1 MKKLIGLFLLVA
13 LSACSPKPYVLIQD
27 VTVFDGE
34 SLHENVNFVFLDSVI
49 IDISPKKK
57 RYSGAQIIDGKGMTI
72 IPPLINAHV
81 HVREGEN
88 LKAALQHGVFALMDM
103 FSTDNRANAL
113 RQFNDS
119 LSYARFYSSNVG
131 ATVPGGHGTQ
141 FRVSIPTI
149 DDDLS
154 AKQFVN
160 DRIAAGADYIKL
172 TQEHSMEK
180 LSPQQLGDIVQAAH
194 QQDKKVVGHI
204 STLSDALGLASQQV
218 DGLAHIWYR
227 QGAIADASALVSF
240 RNDHLFI
247 IPTLSVIQKVI
258 ESAGQNGYADRY
270 LSFPQVQAEVRKAYT
285 AGIPILAG
293 TDAPNY
299 QLNYTTQLYEELILL
314 KACGIPDLAVLKAA
328 TTNIY
333 QQFALPDFG
342 LLQPNSMANFILVP
356 GKPHEDIS
364 DLKMGMRAWKR
375 GVEVLG
381 S

>member
-1 MKKLIGLFLLVA
+1 MKKIIGLFLLVA
-13 LSACSPKPYVLIQD
+13 LSACSPKPYVLIKD

-34 SLHENVNFVFLDSVI
+34 SLHENVNFVFLDSMI
-49 IDISPKKK
+49 IGISQKKK

-81 HVREGEN
+81 HVRQGEN

-103 FSTDNRANAL
+103 FSTDNRANSL
-113 RQFNDS
+113 RPFNDS
-119 LSYARFYSSNVG
+119 LSYAKFYSSNVG

-154 AKQFVN
+154 AKQFVK
-160 DRIAAGADYIKL
+160 DRIDAGADYIKL
-172 TQEHSMEK
+172 TQEHIMAK

-204 STLSDALGLASQQV
+204 SSLSDALDLASHQV

-227 QGAIADASALVSF
+227 QGAIADSSALEPF
-240 RNDHLFI
+240 RNNNLFI

-258 ESAGQNGYADRY
+258 ESAAQNGYADRY
-270 LSFPQVQAEVRKAYT
+270 LSFPQVQAEVRKAYA

-293 TDAPNY
+293 TDSPNY
-299 QLNYTTQLYEELILL
+299 QLNYTTQLYEELVLL
-314 KACGIPDLAVLKAA
+314 KACGIPDLAALKAV

-333 QQFALPDFG
+333 QQFDLPDFG

-356 GKPHEDIS
+356 GKPHENIS
-364 DLKMGMRAWKR
+364 DLKVGMRVWKR

>member
-160 DRIAAGADYIKL
+160 DRFAAGADYIKL
-172 TQEHSMEK
+172 TQEHRMVS
-180 LSPQQLGDIVQAAH
+180 
-194 QQDKKVVGHI
+194 
-204 STLSDALGLASQQV
+204 SQ
-218 DGLAHIWYR
+218 
-227 QGAIADASALVSF
+227 
-240 RNDHLFI
+240 
-247 IPTLSVIQKVI
+247 
-258 ESAGQNGYADRY
+258 
-270 LSFPQVQAEVRKAYT
+270 
-285 AGIPILAG
+285 
-293 TDAPNY
+293 
-299 QLNYTTQLYEELILL
+299 
-314 KACGIPDLAVLKAA
+314 
-328 TTNIY
+328 
-333 QQFALPDFG
+333 
-342 LLQPNSMANFILVP
+342 
-356 GKPHEDIS
+356 
-364 DLKMGMRAWKR
+364 
-375 GVEVLG
+375 
-381 S
+381 

>member
-1 MKKLIGLFLLVA
+1 MKKLLGLFLLFA
-13 LSACSPKPYVLIQD
+13 LSSCSPKPYVLIQD
-27 VTVFDGE
+27 VSVFDGE
-34 SLHENVNFVFLDSVI
+34 NLHEQVNFVFLDSVI
-49 IDISPKKK
+49 IGISPKEK
-57 RYSGAQIIDGKGMTI
+57 RYSRAQIIDGRGMTI

-81 HVREGEN
+81 HVRQGEN
-88 LKAALQHGVFALMDM
+88 MKAALQHGVFALMDM

-119 LSYARFYSSNVG
+119 LSYASFYSSNVG

-154 AKQFVN
+154 AKQFVK

-172 TQEHSMEK
+172 TQEHSMAK
-180 LSPQQLGDIVQAAH
+180 LSPQQLGDIVQVAH

-204 STLSDALGLASQQV
+204 STLSDALDLASHQV

-227 QGAIADASALVSF
+227 QGAMADSSALVSF
-240 RNDHLFI
+240 RNNNLFI

-258 ESAGQNGYADRY
+258 ESATQNGYADRY
-270 LSFPQVQAEVRKAYT
+270 LSFPQVQAEVRKAYS

-293 TDAPNY
+293 TDSPNY
-299 QLNYTTQLYEELILL
+299 QLNYTTQLYEELSLL
-314 KACGIPDLAVLKAA
+314 KACGIPDIDVLKAA
-328 TTNIY
+328 TMNIY
-333 QQFALPDFG
+333 QQFSLPDFG

-364 DLKMGMRAWKR
+364 DLKAGMRVWKR